1 MRAILKIKESL
12 VRSMENSMNR
22 FVPRCI
28 CERKSEPNDAGQGRS
43 RVAEE
48 LFLRLGLFGGLWLIL
63 VV

>member
-1 MRAILKIKESL
+1 
-12 VRSMENSMNR
+12 MNR
-22 FVPRCI
+22 FVPRCL